1 MINQI
6 ESRMATRVAR
16 EWEPQILY
24 NHHQS
29 SPFPTR
35 IWIPPFAEPIS
46 PHVHPLMWRT
56 VNLIGMSMA
65 QALEE
70 RGQRGATHMG
80 TGFDN
85 WYPGFMGPTPTIS
98 TNVASFP
105 DRDGALPLR
114 DTGLLHAAGLPAAH
128 P

>member
-1 MINQI
+1 MIAEWYRSNLGTPFEVAPGPFLYQKYIGHDNNRDGYMINQI

-46 PHVHPLMWRT
+46 PHVHPLMCAW
-56 VNLIGMSMA
+56 
-65 QALEE
+65 
-70 RGQRGATHMG
+70 
-80 TGFDN
+80 
-85 WYPGFMGPTPTIS
+85 S
-98 TNVASFP
+98 T
-105 DRDGALPLR
+105 
-114 DTGLLHAAGLPAAH
+114 
-128 P
+128 